1 MEAEKMNQFEVELE
15 ELLGADKLA
24 KIQAVTVGI
33 IGAGGLGSNCAFNL
47 VRSGFQSLVIA
58 DYDSVEPSNLN
69 RQFYFQEQ
77 VGRKKVNALKEN
89 LLAINPDLNLEMVAQ
104 EVTADNIAE
113 LFRECDIIVEACD
126 QVSSK
131 KLVAAEFMNSDKLL
145 VAASGIAGWGQ
156 SDKIK
161 IRQVNETFYLVGDG
175 KSEVGAEQPPLAP
188 KVNLAAAKQADV
200 ILDCVLEG

>member
-1 MEAEKMNQFEVELE
+1 MNQFEVELQE
-15 ELLGADKLA
+15 FLGVDNLV
-24 KIQAVTVGI
+24 KIQSLTVGI

-47 VRSGFQSLVIA
+47 VRSGFQSFVIA
-58 DYDSVEPSNLN
+58 DFDSVETSNLN
-69 RQFYFQEQ
+69 RQFYFKKQ
-77 VGRKKVNALKEN
+77 VGQRKVTALEEN

-104 EVTADNIAE
+104 EVTSDNIAK
-113 LFRECDIIVEACD
+113 LFKKCDVIVEACD

-161 IRQVNETFYLVGDG
+161 TKQVNDGFYLVGDG
-175 KSEVGAEQPPLAP
+175 KSEVGSAAPPLAP
-188 KVNLAAAKQADV
+188 KVNLAAAKQADI
-200 ILDCVLEG
+200 ILNHVLEG